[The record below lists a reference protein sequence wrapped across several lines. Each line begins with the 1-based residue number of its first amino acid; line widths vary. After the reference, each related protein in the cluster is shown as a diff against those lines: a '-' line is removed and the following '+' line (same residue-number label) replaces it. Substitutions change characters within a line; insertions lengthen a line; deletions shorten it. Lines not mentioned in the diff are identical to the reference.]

1 MRSNT
6 VDELENTTV
15 TATTTM
21 TKTKTKTTAKHDAT
35 ISSTTTIFSV
45 VLWYSSNI
53 GLLLTNKCLLSVY
66 EFHYPIF
73 ITTLHMGMC
82 FLLSILVR
90 MALVMNKNSNDPT
103 STSGNAI
110 EEHQTIRDIHHL
122 LKIALLSVVFVS
134 SVVSGNVSLRYIP
147 VSFNQAISATTP
159 FFTAI
164 LSRLFLYKEETR
176 ETYLALIPVVVG
188 IVIASGYEPMFNSY
202 GFAAC
207 VTATFLRAL
216 KSVLQGF
223 LLANEKEKLDA
234 FSLLLFMSPIA
245 LAILGLACSVMEP
258 NAFEVMLAKMMT
270 SQSTN
275 VVSFK
280 VALFL
285 NCTLAFVVNLSNFMV
300 TKCTS
305 PLTLQVLGNA
315 KSVLAV
321 FISVMLFRNPISGIG
336 MMGYCISVAGVYFY
350 SDAKNRSSGSNKILR
365 TSKVAETYFKISEDD
380 DDDDDDDDD
389 NNNNN
394 DENCEKRLPTG
405 GANVKTI
412 KELANRNEHHIL

>member
-15 TATTTM
+15 TATTTT

-103 STSGNAI
+103 GTSGNAI

-122 LKIALLSVVFVS
+122 LKVALLSVVFVS

-164 LSRLFLYKEETR
+164 LSRLFLCKEETR

-207 VTATFLRAL
+207 ATATFLRAL

-258 NAFEVMLAKMMT
+258 NAFEVMS
-270 SQSTN
+270 SQSTK

-336 MMGYCISVAGVYFY
+336 MMGYCISVVGVYFY

-365 TSKVAETYFKISEDD
+365 TAKVAEIDFKISEDD
-380 DDDDDDDDD
+380 DDDDDDDD
-389 NNNNN
+389 
-394 DENCEKRLPTG
+394 EEECEKRLPTG
-405 GANVKTI
+405 DANVKTI